1 MKAYTRDVDDVISPT
16 AVCLIGVGGAGCKV
30 LRALDDT
37 ETSGVRRIAMHT
49 DASLADAGGATI
61 LIHLDGGVLPG
72 VGTGGDAATGR
83 QAAEQSA
90 DAIRAAVSGSRCVFV
105 CAGLGGGTGGGAAP
119 IVASLAREQ
128 GAFVAGI
135 AILPFDFE
143 GANRAATARTALDA
157 LAAQCD
163 LVLVLENQRM
173 TPPPKAKAGLAES
186 FAAADQMIGRAISA
200 ILRIATRPGLIRLG
214 LDDLAAVLGT
224 GSSRCA
230 FGTGTAAGRE
240 RGGKALRE
248 ALACPLIGGGDVLQQ
263 VGTCLVHLCVG
274 EDVPVREIESVMEQ
288 VAHHVS
294 ARARLH
300 FGVSIDPA
308 MKQSLA
314 ITIIGST
321 RDAAT
326 QTRTGINDASFHTPG
341 IDETSPETLRHH
353 QEHEQASAAAVSHDD
368 PPELPFHDVS
378 TAAAV
383 PREPDSLS
391 AMAMDAP
398 APHEVEPAET
408 PRARVKLGIKGLGE
422 QSELSLDSVPR
433 GRFDG
438 HEPNLIDGEDLDLPP
453 FLRLRK

>member
-1 MKAYTRDVDDVISPT
+1 MNAYTRDTDDVISPT

-30 LRALDDT
+30 LRALDDAGT
-37 ETSGVRRIAMHT
+37 GGVRRIAMHT
-49 DASLADAGGATI
+49 DASLADAGGAAD

-90 DAIRAAVSGSRCVFV
+90 DAIRAAISGSRCVFV

-119 IVASLAREQ
+119 VVASLAREQ

-143 GANRAATARTALDA
+143 GTNRAATARTALDA
-157 LAAQCD
+157 LTAQCD
-163 LVLVLENQRM
+163 LVLVLDNQRM

-186 FAAADQMIGRAISA
+186 FAAADQLIGRAILA

-214 LDDLAAVLGT
+214 LDDLAAVLGA

-248 ALACPLIGGGDVLQQ
+248 ALACPLIGGDDALRQ
-263 VGTCLVHLCVG
+263 VDTCLVHLCVG

-314 ITIIGST
+314 ITLIGSS

-326 QTRTGINDASFHTPG
+326 QTRTGINDAAFLTPG
-341 IDETSPETLRHH
+341 IDETSPEAPRHH
-353 QEHEQASAAAVSHDD
+353 DEHRQVPVATVSHHD
-368 PPELPFHDVS
+368 PPELPFHDIP

-383 PREPDSLS
+383 PSGPDTIP
-391 AMAMDAP
+391 AIAADAP
-398 APHEVEPAET
+398 PPREAEPAEP
-408 PRARVKLGIKGLGE
+408 PRGRVKLGIKGLGE

>member
-1 MKAYTRDVDDVISPT
+1 MNPYTRDADDVISPM
-16 AVCLIGVGGAGCKV
+16 AVRLIGVGGAGSKM
-30 LRALDDT
+30 LHALDDAG
-37 ETSGVRRIAMHT
+37 TSGVRRIAMHT
-49 DASLADAGGATI
+49 DASLADAGGAVEI
-61 LIHLDGGVLPG
+61 IHLDGGALPG
-72 VGTGGDAATGR
+72 VGTGGDAAAGR

-119 IVASLAREQ
+119 MVASLAREQ

-143 GANRAATARTALDA
+143 GANRAATARAAHDA
-157 LAAQCD
+157 LTAQCD
-163 LVLVLENQRM
+163 LVLVLDNQRM

-214 LDDLAAVLGT
+214 LDDLAAVLGA

-248 ALACPLIGGGDVLQQ
+248 ALACPLIGGDDALQK
-263 VGTCLVHLCVG
+263 VETCLVHLCVG
-274 EDVPVREIESVMEQ
+274 EDVPVREIESVMDQ
-288 VAHHVS
+288 VALHMSPH
-294 ARARLH
+294 ARLH

-308 MKQSLA
+308 MKQSLG
-314 ITIIGST
+314 ITLIGSI

-326 QTRTGINDASFHTPG
+326 QTRTGSNDAFFHTPG
-341 IDETSPETLRHH
+341 IDETNPETPRHH
-353 QEHEQASAAAVSHDD
+353 DEHGEVPVSAVSDED
-368 PPELPFHDVS
+368 PPELPFPDVP
-378 TAAAV
+378 TAAGG
-383 PREPDSLS
+383 PREPDTLP
-391 AMAMDAP
+391 AMAVDAP
-398 APHEVEPAET
+398 PPHEVEPAEP
-408 PRARVKLGIKGLGE
+408 PRGRVKLGIKGLGE